1 LRLDDQELVNDVL
14 KAQTRLSRR
23 IKRPRC

>member
-1 LRLDDQELVNDVL
+1 LRLDDQELVSDVL

-23 IKRPRC
+23 CRRPRC